1 MTTVSSERRDQPDK
15 RPDAD
20 DEETDPHIESNRL
33 LRLDCSILFFLAPL
47 LELFDR
53 LLDRVGMSAMWA
65 RLGSTRN
72 QSNADPAW
80 DCHIAGFYGAV

>member
-20 DEETDPHIESNRL
+20 NEEPDPHIESNRL
-33 LRLDCSILFFLAPL
+33 LRLDCSNLFFLAPF
-47 LELFDR
+47 LEPFDR
-53 LLDRVGMSAMWA
+53 LLNRVGMSVMWA

-72 QSNADPAW
+72 QSNAGLVW
-80 DCHIAGFYGAV
+80 NCHVAVFQGAV